1 MLIRNIETILAIGQ
15 KQFADAEAGIY
26 RNDEEFVNVH
36 EEIIRERVAHEVA
49 RRDRKVE
56 AHLATKARELEI
68 READL
73 EMRQKGYEPLLVQNL
88 DKLEA
93 KIRGDVEKEITARIG
108 KAEYE
113 QGLAESNAGASFDRG
128 YATCFA
134 MFQRLKQF
142 ENGQLAHDSP
152 EMAFLFDVNH
162 PENPYARGVQVG
174 RLGFSLPNEP
184 LPASSQKATLP
195 GRHVN
200 GFNGYGTGTASSTY
214 SSDQTSPSNTTAF
227 SSARVNS
234 NGNGTVENG
243 ESNHGQVHK
252 EDESVA
258 LIDL

>member
-200 GFNGYGTGTASSTY
+200 GINGYGTGTTSS
-214 SSDQTSPSNTTAF
+214 PRSNTTTV
-227 SSARVNS
+227 SSARTYG
-234 NGNGTVENG
+234 NGNGTAENG
-243 ESNHGQVHK
+243 ESNHVQVPK
-252 EDESVA
+252 EDESVT
-258 LIDL
+258 LIEL